1 MVTALCCFVSGW
13 LASLVSFYKYLIYVS
28 EASLDVPPSHVSQ
41 NGFLHFYLMECLVNK
56 GENEWH
62 KFMFAGGAIFSGIA
76 FGIMLDFRGSLSCGQ
91 IFANGIADFE
101 GEREGVSFWSCSSCS
116 FFVLIVSSLAHV
128 FGDQDCFFFFLLL
141 F

>member
-1 MVTALCCFVSGW
+1 MFLK
-13 LASLVSFYKYLIYVS
+13 LLH
-28 EASLDVPPSHVSQ
+28 VPPSHVSQ

-116 FFVLIVSSLAHV
+116 FICLDRVEPSPCLWGSRLFLFLSSSVLIL
-128 FGDQDCFFFFLLL
+128 
-141 F
+141 

>member
-1 MVTALCCFVSGW
+1 MFLK
-13 LASLVSFYKYLIYVS
+13 LLH
-28 EASLDVPPSHVSQ
+28 VPPSHVSQ

-101 GEREGVSFWSCSSCS
+101 GKGRESVFGAVRVALL
-116 FFVLIVSSLAHV
+116 FVLIVSSLAHV
-128 FGDQDCFFFFLLL
+128 FGGSRLFLFLSSSIL
-141 F
+141 SL